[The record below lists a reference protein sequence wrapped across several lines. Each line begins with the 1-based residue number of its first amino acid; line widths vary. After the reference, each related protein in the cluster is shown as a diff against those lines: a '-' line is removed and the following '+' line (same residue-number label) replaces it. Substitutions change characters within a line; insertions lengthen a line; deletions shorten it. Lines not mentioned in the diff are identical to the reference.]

1 MSLAS
6 FKQYHQQRTVRVLQQ
21 REQLRTAWLHRA
33 QEVIGLLAPQF
44 PAIQQV
50 ALFGSIAKPGR
61 FHHQSDI
68 DVAVIC
74 LDAEQESRFW
84 RALEEA
90 LQWDVDLRP
99 LSGPISQA
107 VQQYGAV
114 VYG

>member
-6 FKQYHQQRTVRVLQQ
+6 FRQYHQQRTARVLQQ
-21 REQLRTAWLHRA
+21 REQLRVAWLQRTH
-33 QEVIGLLAPQF
+33 EVIGNLAPQF

-61 FHHQSDI
+61 FHDTSDI

-74 LDAEQESRFW
+74 LDVEQESRFW
-84 RALEEA
+84 RALEEK
-90 LQWDVDLRP
+90 LQRDVDLRP

-114 VYG
+114 IYG